1 MRSADNATA
10 KGKSPPPAPGVVAI
24 TPPFFEFGPKAYL
37 YGPALVRLARHADTL
52 SSDYGVQVIFTPQY
66 VDIPRMADAVQ
77 RVLVFAQHM
86 DSLRPGRG
94 VGSVLPEALREAGAT
109 GVLLN
114 HSERRLNRTDLV
126 ATMSRAAEV
135 GLATMVCADDA
146 AQAVEVARLDPAVI
160 IVESPAEIATG
171 KRSHG
176 FSSIAAINTA
186 VWDAAPGVRVLYGAG
201 ISGPQDVYDVIAAG
215 AQGSGSSSAV
225 ALAADPAAMLTDMIQ
240 AVRRAWD
247 KREKG

>member
-1 MRSADNATA
+1 MPSAENATA
-10 KGKSPPPAPGVVAI
+10 MGEPPATARDVVPI

-37 YGPALVRLARHADTL
+37 YGPALLQLARHADAL

-66 VDIPRMADAVQ
+66 VDIPRTADAVQ

-94 VGSVLPEALREAGAT
+94 VGSVLPEALRAAGAT

-114 HSERRLNRTDLV
+114 HSERRLNQTEL
-126 ATMSRAAEV
+126 APTMRRAAEV
-135 GLATMVCADDA
+135 GLATMVCADDV
-146 AQAVEVARLDPAVI
+146 AQAVAIARLDPAVI

-171 KRSHG
+171 QRHDD

-186 VWDAAPGVRVLYGAG
+186 VWGIAPSVRLLYGAG

-225 ALAADPAAMLTDMIQ
+225 ALAADPAAMLTEMIR
-240 AVRRAWD
+240 AVRSAWD
-247 KREKG
+247 KRHEG

>member
-1 MRSADNATA
+1 MQSAENTTA
-10 KGKSPPPAPGVVAI
+10 AGPRPTPASGVVAI

-37 YGPALVRLARHADTL
+37 YGRALVRLARHADTL
-52 SSDYGVQVIFTPQY
+52 SSDFGVQVIFTPQY
-66 VDIPRMADAVQ
+66 VDIERIADAVQ
-77 RVLVFAQHM
+77 RVLVFGQHM

-94 VGSVLPEALREAGAT
+94 VGSVLPEALREAGAE

-114 HSERRLNRTDLV
+114 HSERRLDKSELA
-126 ATMSRAAEV
+126 ATMRRAAEV

-146 AQAVEVARLDPAVI
+146 AQAVEIARLDPAVI

-171 KRSHG
+171 KRRDD
-176 FSSIAAINTA
+176 FSSIAAVNAA
-186 VWDAAPGVRVLYGAG
+186 VWDVAPRVRLLYGAG

-225 ALAADPAAMLTDMIQ
+225 ALAADPAEMLTEMIR
-240 AVRRAWD
+240 AVRNAWD
-247 KREKG
+247 KRDKG